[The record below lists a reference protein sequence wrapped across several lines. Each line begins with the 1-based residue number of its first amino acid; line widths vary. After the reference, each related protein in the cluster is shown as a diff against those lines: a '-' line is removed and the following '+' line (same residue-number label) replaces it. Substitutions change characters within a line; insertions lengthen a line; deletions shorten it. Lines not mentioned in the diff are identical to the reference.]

1 MLEYCFEFEPT
12 VEKTGIRTNT
22 GRPTSRLLHSL
33 YNIILRLASIR
44 QSIFTY
50 INSAASNNKNNA
62 NFYTKRPKRYKTPW
76 IIVLQMFFWIEIGL
90 EVLKF
95 HRSKATFDENLNVR
109 RLQDPKYLTNVII
122 GKIIAIGGL
131 GVGVVVKLFRL
142 ILNKH

>member
-1 MLEYCFEFEPT
+1 
-12 VEKTGIRTNT
+12 
-22 GRPTSRLLHSL
+22 
-33 YNIILRLASIR
+33 
-44 QSIFTY
+44 
-50 INSAASNNKNNA
+50 
-62 NFYTKRPKRYKTPW
+62 
-76 IIVLQMFFWIEIGL
+76 MFFWIEIGL

>member
-50 INSAASNNKNNA
+50 ITQPLQT
-62 NFYTKRPKRYKTPW
+62 TKITRISTQKDQKDT
-76 IIVLQMFFWIEIGL
+76 
-90 EVLKF
+90 K
-95 HRSKATFDENLNVR
+95 H
-109 RLQDPKYLTNVII
+109 
-122 GKIIAIGGL
+122 L
-131 GVGVVVKLFRL
+131 G
-142 ILNKH
+142 